1 MALGGEIGH
10 LQDGDSVRK
19 RIIWRDGAG
28 EMKRIMLIRHAEKH
42 QNGGSDRS
50 VAPDGTQEK
59 HHLTVR
65 GWLRAGALV
74 RYFAPAGGLPAGS
87 PISTPTSIFAS
98 AATSESPSL
107 RAQHTVEPLAAL
119 LGIEINR
126 DYADGEEKALVPAV
140 LAAKGPV
147 LISWHHSHL
156 IRLTVYLAGPDVP
169 CPRDWPDDRFDIVW
183 ILDRDKPS
191 APWRFSQVAQQLFAY
206 DRPEPL

>member
-1 MALGGEIGH
+1 M
-10 LQDGDSVRK
+10 Q
-19 RIIWRDGAG
+19 
-28 EMKRIMLIRHAEKH
+28 RIMLIRHAEKH
-42 QNGGSDRS
+42 QNGSSDRS

-87 PISTPTSIFAS
+87 PISTPASIFAS

-107 RAQHTVEPLAAL
+107 RAQHTVEPLAEL

-126 DYADGEEKALVPAV
+126 DYADGEERALVPAV
-140 LAAKGPV
+140 LTAKGPV

-156 IRLTVYLAGPDVP
+156 IRLTVYLAGADVP
-169 CPRDWPDDRFDIVW
+169 CPRDWPDDRFDVVW
-183 ILDRDKPS
+183 VLDRDKRG

-206 DRPEPL
+206 DRPEVL

>member
-1 MALGGEIGH
+1 MALGGELGH
-10 LQDGDSVRK
+10 QQNGDSART
-19 RIIWRDGAG
+19 RIIWRGSAG
-28 EMKRIMLIRHAEKH
+28 DMQRIMLIRHAEKH
-42 QNGGSDRS
+42 HDGSPDRS

-87 PISTPTSIFAS
+87 PISTPASIFAS
-98 AATSESPSL
+98 AATSKSPSL

-119 LGIEINR
+119 LGIKINH
-126 DYADGEEKALVPAV
+126 DHADGEEKALVPAV

-147 LISWHHSHL
+147 LISWHHSHI
-156 IRLTVYLAGPDVP
+156 IRLTVYLAGPDIP

-183 ILDRDKPS
+183 ILDRDRPT
-191 APWRFSQVAQQLFAY
+191 APWRFSQVAQQIFAY
-206 DRPEPL
+206 DSPELL